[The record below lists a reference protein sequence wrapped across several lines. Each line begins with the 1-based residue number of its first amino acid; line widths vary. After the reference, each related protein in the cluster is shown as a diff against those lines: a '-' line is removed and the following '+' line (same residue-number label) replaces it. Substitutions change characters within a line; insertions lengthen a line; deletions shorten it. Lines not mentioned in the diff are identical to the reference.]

1 MRGEAE
7 IGRGFEDKRVWT
19 RRARDG
25 SLRKAQ
31 TRRKEMGTQE
41 ETGKERSGERNVATG
56 CLGERGRP
64 GGRSGCR
71 VWPPWGQGIQGRA
84 AKGIVMEGGPER
96 VNDPGGASTTVE
108 KTDGKKGTVSPAWRP
123 EGSLVR

>member
-56 CLGERGRP
+56 CLGERGGQGGGPVAGCGRP
-64 GGRSGCR
+64 GA
-71 VWPPWGQGIQGRA
+71 RA
-84 AKGIVMEGGPER
+84 SREGLQR
-96 VNDPGGASTTVE
+96 A
-108 KTDGKKGTVSPAWRP
+108 
-123 EGSLVR
+123 L

>member
-31 TRRKEMGTQE
+31 TRRKEMGMQE

-56 CLGERGRP
+56 CLGERG
-64 GGRSGCR
+64 
-71 VWPPWGQGIQGRA
+71 GQGEVRLQGVA
-84 AKGIVMEGGPER
+84 ALGPGHPGKGCKGHCDGR
-96 VNDPGGASTTVE
+96 GA
-108 KTDGKKGTVSPAWRP
+108 
-123 EGSLVR
+123 